1 MEQLTLNIAS
11 KSTTRIIA
19 SSAYDFKVEL
29 IKKIGKDDVKEI
41 INVSNDLSEIF
52 GDNLLLTEDNILKYF
67 NKDTFP
73 FIARFKGKIIG
84 FIIGV
89 PIEKFKQ
96 ESWCR
101 YDINLQKKNTI
112 YTYAFVIMKK
122 YRKIGGYS
130 KTLKKIYLN
139 WIKKKG
145 YKYNTGHVSEGYSKK
160 FSKNVEII
168 KIFPHWYGAKTA
180 FEYYRRIL

>member
-1 MEQLTLNIAS
+1 MEQLTLNIAP
-11 KSTTRIIA
+11 KSSTKIIA

-29 IKKIGKDDVKEI
+29 VEKIGKDDINEI
-41 INVSNDLSEIF
+41 INVSNDLSKIF
-52 GDNLLLTEDNILKYF
+52 ENNSLLNQDNIFKYF

-73 FIARFKGKIIG
+73 FIARYKGKIIG

-89 PIEKFKQ
+89 PIEKFEQ
-96 ESWCR
+96 ECWIR
-101 YDINLQKKNTI
+101 YHNNLKKDNTI
-112 YTYAFVIMKK
+112 YTYAFIIMKK
-122 YRKIGGYS
+122 YRKVWGYS

-145 YKYNTGHVSEGYSKK
+145 YKYNTGHVSEGISKK
-160 FSKNVEII
+160 FSKDVEII
-168 KIFPHWYGAKTA
+168 KIFPNWYGAKTA

>member
-29 IKKIGKDDVKEI
+29 IEKIGKDDISEI
-41 INVSNDLSEIF
+41 LNVSNDLSKIF
-52 GDNLLLTEDNILKYF
+52 GANLLLTENNILKYF
-67 NKDTFP
+67 NNDTFP
-73 FIARFKGKIIG
+73 FIARNKGKIIG

-96 ESWCR
+96 ESWSR
-101 YDINLQKKNTI
+101 YDTNLQKNNTI
-112 YTYAFVIMKK
+112 YTYAFIIKKK
-122 YRKIGGYS
+122 YRKIGGYG

-145 YKYNTGHVSEGYSKK
+145 YKYNTGHVIEGTAKK
-160 FSKNVEII
+160 FSKNIEIV